1 MSCVRHFG
9 TSSGPGIPPPT
20 PRGWETPVGGPGPR
34 GVAHRSRMPNK
45 LALRALR
52 FGRRAPESGTASAET
67 RHWPPVSVRGDR
79 SPDGVGPFHRGD
91 QSGGGA
97 QYRVEGEGAFCH
109 QWRVVAVQPLRTIR
123 NPSQMT
129 GDIGPGEVG
138 TPGAT
143 ARAWPDRLSCT
154 SGGVRTARCIASSRH
169 TSRRSAPTRHACAT
183 ASGCPAS
190 SNRSSGTS
198 CAAGGWRAGSRGCAV
213 ARAGSTG
220 SSRFRA
226 KGAASVRAAVGV
238 AWQSARCT
246 WSITCC
252 RMCPFASGSSR
263 FRTRCGIRWPGII
276 PCVEPWSGRCC
287 GQ

>member
-9 TSSGPGIPPPT
+9 TASGPGIPPPT

-34 GVAHRSRMPNK
+34 GVAHRSLMPNK

-154 SGGVRTARCIASSRH
+154 SGAAGAGRAARSSRARVPIPAASPGGHRARDADRSRASAAGVTTPLDGRHDACGVRAGGVSRTAGGAGPAPAREPDSLL
-169 TSRRSAPTRHACAT
+169 RSA
-183 ASGCPAS
+183 
-190 SNRSSGTS
+190 GTS
-198 CAAGGWRAGSRGCAV
+198 GRVAVEDCPRPRAR
-213 ARAGSTG
+213 
-220 SSRFRA
+220 
-226 KGAASVRAAVGV
+226 
-238 AWQSARCT
+238 
-246 WSITCC
+246 
-252 RMCPFASGSSR
+252 
-263 FRTRCGIRWPGII
+263 
-276 PCVEPWSGRCC
+276 
-287 GQ
+287 